1 MGKLYIRPNGPENFQ
16 AEALKI
22 QGNEALKQQKYQEA
36 IDHYTAAI
44 ELDEDNHVLY
54 SNRSAA
60 LTHAE
65 KYLEAIKDA
74 DKAIQLNPNWAKVT
88 IFCSI

>member
-1 MGKLYIRPNGPENFQ
+1 MGNLYIRPIGPENFQ

-22 QGNEALKQQKYQEA
+22 QGNEALNQQKYQEA
-36 IDHYTAAI
+36 IEHYTAAI
-44 ELDEDNHVLY
+44 DLDKDNHVMY

-60 LTHAE
+60 LTHAG

-74 DKAIQLNPNWAKVT
+74 DKAIQLNPEWAKVT
-88 IFCSI
+88 IFFII